1 MTPSR
6 TILEEAAILVYELL
20 QIPDAL
26 WSLHRIAY
34 DITLED
40 RVLYPKATGTTQS
53 GQRSRTVEH
62 ASRQADV
69 CGAFEF

>member
-1 MTPSR
+1 MSENLLRVRRRPLVQHQSESGDVDHGTVGRIMTPSR

-26 WSLHRIAY
+26 WLLHR
-34 DITLED
+34 T
-40 RVLYPKATGTTQS
+40 
-53 GQRSRTVEH
+53 
-62 ASRQADV
+62 ADV